1 MKMEQMGGGNNI
13 KYTKVSETGSLAN
26 LQDVYIP
33 DAAANKLRVDK
44 RKEAKAEETGNQIF
58 KSPAEKIID
67 QLLAKQLSLAELR
80 KNRGDRTAIKALE
93 NEIQNI
99 KSSPEYKNTLN

>member
-13 KYTKVSETGSLAN
+13 KYTKVSETGN
-26 LQDVYIP
+26 LDKIQDVYTP
-33 DAAANKLRVDK
+33 DPNF
-44 RKEAKAEETGNQIF
+44 RKSQNEKESAKKAQGLFIN
-58 KSPAEKIID
+58 PVEKIMND
-67 QLLAKQLSLAELR
+67 LLAKQLALVELR